1 MKKDFT
7 QTGPWPEAEVKTFLG
22 DSRVP
27 VRVASNSASGHP
39 LLASLWLVPLEGSL
53 WCATE
58 QKAQILRRLASD
70 PRCAFEV
77 SVEAPPYLGVRA
89 RATDVR
95 QAQPID

>member
-58 QKAQILRRLASD
+58 QKAQT
-70 PRCAFEV
+70 
-77 SVEAPPYLGVRA
+77 VEAPPYLGVRA